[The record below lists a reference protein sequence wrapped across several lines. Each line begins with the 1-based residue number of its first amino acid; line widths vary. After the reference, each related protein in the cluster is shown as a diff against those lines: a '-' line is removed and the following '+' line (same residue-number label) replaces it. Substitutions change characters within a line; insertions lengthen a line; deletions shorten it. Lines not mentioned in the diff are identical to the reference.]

1 MSDLT
6 EIHRSLGRVEGK
18 LDAALERMEGHEERI
33 DKHQEEIDALKG
45 SHRWAAG
52 WAAGISLVAGA
63 ALSWIV
69 NLLGVGG
76 AHGIKQ

>member
-18 LDAALERMEGHEERI
+18 LDAALERMDGHEAAI
-33 DKHQEEIDALKG
+33 AKHREEIDALKG

-63 ALSWIV
+63 ALTWAA
-69 NLLGVGG
+69 NALGIGG
-76 AHGIKQ
+76 THGLKP